1 MASTSETGH
10 AKNNA
15 NFKSLIEII
24 TGFGADYAPSNALI
38 KLPAMNTQW
47 TACVGFQSAVNTQN
61 GIYQP
66 IENARIA
73 EFKDVKPTAR
83 GVRSAAKSCGAGKSF
98 VADVNASVNKIL
110 GARVSKATP
119 TDADPAGLL
128 LLSRVMI
135 TL

>member
-15 NFKSLIEII
+15 NMKSLNEII
-24 TGFGADYAPSNALI
+24 DGFGADYAPSNPLI
-38 KLPAMNTQW
+38 KKPAMVALW
-47 TACVGFQSAVNTQN
+47 TSCVALQGDVNTQN

-83 GVRSAAKSCGAGKSF
+83 AVRSAAKSCGAGKSF
-98 VADVNASVNKIL
+98 VADVERFSE
-110 GARVSKATP
+110 
-119 TDADPAGLL
+119 
-128 LLSRVMI
+128 
-135 TL
+135 